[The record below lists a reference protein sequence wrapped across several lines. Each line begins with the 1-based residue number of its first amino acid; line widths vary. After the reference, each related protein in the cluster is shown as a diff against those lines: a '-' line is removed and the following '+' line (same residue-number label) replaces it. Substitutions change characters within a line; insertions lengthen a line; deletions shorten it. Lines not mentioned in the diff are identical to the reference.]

1 MPRRKTKKKLPWTGF
16 EITRVKLDPEQ
27 AVLSCCD
34 AVSRGG
40 HDIYGYNWQCLFGCY
55 QVSTHHSTSS

>member
-27 AVLSCCD
+27 AVLSCCSQ
-34 AVSRGG
+34 AYGRGFETAG
-40 HDIYGYNWQCLFGCY
+40 LSCATISCSIPFDGSPQA
-55 QVSTHHSTSS
+55 S